1 MLLMCWGIS
10 HSQHHFLK
18 ITEAS
23 AGKLHLIQLRETSV
37 IYSAFKFTTLVATSA
52 FSLIHFP
59 SSVSL
64 VRF

>member
-10 HSQHHFLK
+10 HSRHHFLK